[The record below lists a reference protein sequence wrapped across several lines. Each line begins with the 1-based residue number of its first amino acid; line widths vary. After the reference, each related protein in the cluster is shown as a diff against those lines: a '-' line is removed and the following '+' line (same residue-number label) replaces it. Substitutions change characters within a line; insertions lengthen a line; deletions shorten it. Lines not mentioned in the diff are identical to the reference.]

1 MTGFARAA
9 FYSGVLNVVGWTAAL
24 AYVGGRE
31 ALQAMGF

>member
-9 FYSGVLNVVGWTAAL
+9 LWSGILNVVGWAAAL

-31 ALQAMGF
+31 AMRALGF